1 MKLVSKSNKF
11 DLEQKVYNF
20 FNIVPSL
27 SLYAFHDLQSIDL
40 TTLHAQLKY
49 VEYVTA
55 AQPIQF
61 DIQSSHRASD

>member
-1 MKLVSKSNKF
+1 MNPQLKPAGKDMLRT
-11 DLEQKVYNF
+11 
-20 FNIVPSL
+20 IASL
-27 SLYAFHDLQSIDL
+27 SLCAIHDLRSIDL

-61 DIQSSHRASD
+61 DIQSSHRASH